1 MNISKE
7 NLKQALVTSIE
18 VFEELKA
25 EKKIMMVPVEEIIRA
40 AISIYIQCSRNGNG
54 NGYGNGYDKKEP
66 APMMVNFGKHK
77 GKTLEEL
84 VKIDRSYVNWLAE
97 KSEIEKFRTES
108 KRLLEA
114 NPVKTANVTIPKPKA
129 YQK

>member
-25 EKKIMMVPVEEIIRA
+25 EKKVMMVPVEEIIRA

-54 NGYGNGYDKKEP
+54 NGYGNGYEKKEP

-77 GKTLEEL
+77 GKTMEEL
-84 VKIDRSYVNWLAE
+84 VKFDRSYVSWIAN
-97 KSEIEKFRTES
+97 KSEIEKFRVEA
-108 KRLLEA
+108 KRVLDA
-114 NPVKTANVTIPKPKA
+114 NPIQTVKVTIPKPKA